1 MGEYQDNSL
10 GSKVFQKLREDI
22 LSGKYQEHTEL
33 RESTLGKELGVSRT
47 PVREALRQLELEG
60 LVTIVPNKGAY
71 VTGISWKDIVDI
83 YKIRSLLEGLCVKM
97 AVEHITEEQLE
108 ELEEVILLS
117 EFQVQKTSGSNTDQV
132 VNLDGRFHKILYE
145 AANSRILCH
154 TLMDYHKYVQ
164 KARKLSIVSKDRE
177 KESIKEHKQI
187 LLAIREKNADLAESL
202 VKEHILHVMENLKKQ
217 GYEEI

>member
-1 MGEYQDNSL
+1 MGEYRDNSL
-10 GSKVFQKLREDI
+10 GSKVFKKLREDI